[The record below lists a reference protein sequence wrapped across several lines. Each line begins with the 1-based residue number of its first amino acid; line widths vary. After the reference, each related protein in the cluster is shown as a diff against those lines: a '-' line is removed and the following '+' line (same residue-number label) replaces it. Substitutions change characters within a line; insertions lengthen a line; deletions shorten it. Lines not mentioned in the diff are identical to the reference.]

1 MSLGAAPTSTL
12 NILIGQQQQQ
22 QPVVAVQQVPGIL
35 SKLLACFPI
44 NNGARNDPAAPA
56 ATLLPA
62 QFITKVMY
70 AAFS

>member
-1 MSLGAAPTSTL
+1 MSLGAAPTSTI

-22 QPVVAVQQVPGIL
+22 QPAVALQQVPGIL
-35 SKLLACFPI
+35 SKLLACFP